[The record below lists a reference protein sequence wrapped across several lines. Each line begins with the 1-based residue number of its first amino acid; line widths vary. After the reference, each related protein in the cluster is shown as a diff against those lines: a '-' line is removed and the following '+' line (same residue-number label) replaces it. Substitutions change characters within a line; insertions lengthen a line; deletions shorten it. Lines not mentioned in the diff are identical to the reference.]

1 MSIALYKYDNA
12 VVPAERNVIYCQPL
26 STEEIYLKHLL
37 PAVKHLD
44 LRLIFDGSE
53 IRLADIETFIC
64 ELRSLKDYL
73 TKYDKDV
80 CPYLLPRIDKML
92 NDIDQLLMTDND
104 TVYLF

>member
-37 PAVKHLD
+37 PAVKH
-44 LRLIFDGSE
+44 
-53 IRLADIETFIC
+53 
-64 ELRSLKDYL
+64 
-73 TKYDKDV
+73 
-80 CPYLLPRIDKML
+80 YLLPRIDKML